1 MTEEEI
7 FSKVKS
13 IIADQSGIDESEIDM
28 KKNFIDDLELDS
40 LDKVEGI
47 IAVEDEFGIEIPE
60 EDAGKITTVQQLVNY
75 IVEHKK

>member
-1 MTEEEI
+1 
-7 FSKVKS
+7 
-13 IIADQSGIDESEIDM
+13 M

>member
-28 KKNFIDDLELDS
+28 KKYFIDDLELDS